1 MDALRVVHPVVLVQR
16 ADSLHLRLGELEL
29 GDLEVLRETCGVVGL
44 GDDGEA
50 LLEGPA
56 EEDLGLGYIDKEG
69 GQRVSTD

>member
-16 ADSLHLRLGELEL
+16 ADGLHLRVGELEL
-29 GDLEVLRETCGVVGL
+29 GDLEVLRETRGVVGL

-56 EEDLGLGYIDKEG
+56 EEDLCL
-69 GQRVSTD
+69 S